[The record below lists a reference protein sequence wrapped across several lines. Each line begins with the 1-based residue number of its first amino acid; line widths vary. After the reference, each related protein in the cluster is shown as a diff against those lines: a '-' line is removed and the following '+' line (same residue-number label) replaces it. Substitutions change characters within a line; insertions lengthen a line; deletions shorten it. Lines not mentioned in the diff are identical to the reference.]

1 MADDIQFGVVVT
13 ARQDSE
19 AKNMMTASIEKLT
32 GSISAKVGVHLV
44 NSYKGQTIEQ
54 QLSNILKKAEDKSVK
69 VSTRIV
75 GTYKEKDISQ
85 QISSVLSKHKNHSVT
100 VGVSINDKSAAKIRT
115 SLETMLKRK
124 NFNPLVTVGL
134 DKGASKILIKQ
145 QLSQIMES
153 VSTDQNLKVRMS
165 GATVS
170 NNNASSNS
178 TTSQAQ
184 KEAQR
189 AAAAAAQ
196 DKAAKTQAVAAN
208 NELITS
214 YNNLMN
220 IEQAVINHTQA
231 LGVENV
237 QLKSKVYNA
246 ANQLKTFA
254 AEVTNA
260 DGSITRINYKL
271 NQSKT
276 GYDVVTYSTREAT
289 QAVRDYSSAQE
300 LLNQRFNQWV
310 AANPKLSASQ
320 SNMVAQ
326 TRSLVS
332 QAGQSEEALDRATL
346 ALRRLEETSKS
357 KISLNMSMGKISTEI
372 TRIFARMG
380 SSLVVTQLYTSIY
393 KIFDA
398 IRDVDSAMVS
408 LKKVT
413 DETARTY
420 DNFLTKTTDN
430 ATKLGIAVS
439 DLVEQTATWA
449 KLGYTLEQASKLSQV
464 SAIYSNVGEVDN
476 ETAVKDIVTA
486 LKAYNI
492 NSSDAITVVN
502 ELNKLSNEFAVDAAG
517 LGDGLKRAASTMS
530 FTGNTME
537 QTLALLTGGGEITQ
551 DLASLGNALKIVS
564 LRLQNQAGKLQE
576 IGEDYEDIESVSKVQ
591 TQIYN
596 LTHGK
601 VNIMQDNDPN
611 SFKST
616 YEILEQIAEV
626 IEELNDT
633 EASELVQ
640 LMFGKSRANQGMAI
654 LQAFQSGQVQKAF
667 EAANNAEN
675 SAINEHEKWLNS
687 LDAKIAQLKAAGQSF
702 SLEFLDT
709 KLVKDATDS
718 LTSLLNTITK
728 IMSSIGS
735 LPVILTG
742 IVTSLAAIKNAGIF
756 GVVDGDAKGFANK
769 FGILGESFRTIGN
782 NYRTN
787 VMNTTGS
794 FRAVKAFGGTIAD
807 TFFRS
812 GISEED
818 STALRMYAANIM
830 NADDK
835 QKVFNST
842 MANASK
848 IAQKQ
853 VAVIDNL
860 NTQRK
865 AGIISEAEYAAR
877 VYMTTQAI
885 EKQSFAQRVLNAAA
899 KAGVAIA
906 NTVINMGITFLISSL
921 VSLVFKLANSAK
933 ETAEKL
939 KDVGQAA
946 RETTK
951 SISELHSEYLNL
963 NIAVENG
970 TASKEDLT
978 SKTNELLTA
987 LGYEGIAVSELIEK
1001 YGSLDDAINQLSYDS
1016 LQEAHG
1022 GLVASVDKYKED
1034 LLKTAKGSWGKNN
1047 FRVSGY
1053 YDTEGNFEN
1062 AKYTEEEYNK
1072 LLSVLNKI
1080 DGLNK
1085 AIVTSGSYLG
1095 EKSIGNIFELAGD
1108 TTTVEGIKQNYETL
1122 LEIQKELTLAF
1133 GSERA
1138 GKFGIYTDVSKRL
1151 DEIKESYENYVN
1163 EVEALNKNAAQQS
1176 IISSLMGKE
1185 LPKTQ
1190 EEYDRFYN
1198 TLIAKA
1204 TEANSEMRMQFIGSD
1219 EEIVDMIDAAL
1230 RNMTVFKDF
1239 IVEDIPVDVS
1249 ILPTVTVKVDALKS
1263 KLDEAK
1269 EKITEAIKNATLFD
1283 TAANTVNAETPI
1295 SFDDVLTLVNL
1306 DGTLADKFTKTA
1318 DGYTIAAEELAAA
1331 KERYIQ
1337 STEDSLNE
1345 SIKVAKETVS
1355 EAESNIADMEARIR
1369 EIKSDN
1375 YSVNSPYDYQKSQ
1388 DEIADLADTI
1398 EIERQNIDKANGV
1411 ISENKLLLGE
1421 LSDKLSK
1428 DLAPSLKNVENHVN
1442 LTKSAMEDM
1451 RDSGQISASTYDSI
1465 ISAGKNYSECLE
1477 IQNGKLVVN
1486 IQKLKELQQQELK
1499 NEIAEVRF
1507 AKASWETVMAT
1518 KSMAG
1523 EDTSAIAKKIRELNL
1538 QEAALNTAIDE
1549 IGNAKPEDNKN
1560 KEEPAQVTKFKKE
1573 LAEKQHLVAMKELS
1587 EEDYLNWLDGAYKEA
1602 YAGLTGYEE
1611 DLYKYEEEIFSK
1623 RKELAEKAF
1632 DDTID
1637 GIEKE
1642 IDALEKLKD
1651 EASIDADKIIDPK
1664 ATEELKKFNEEMQ
1677 KTFGLG
1683 NVDLTKRPKV
1693 DAETMRKAGYE
1704 AEDGET
1710 ATVYSSTEFIW
1721 QGDDKNGKYV
1731 AVHYTPIL
1739 PDGTVLDDE
1748 SLRKYLYETLESS
1761 QDILDTDKNNLGIV
1775 LKVDTDFNISEN
1787 DIQSLETDKPT
1798 QNIQDIIKAC
1808 DDWDIALHE
1817 VQEQWMELDDKVAN
1831 SNVNN
1836 GDNIYEIIDKQI
1848 GLYNNAIAEID
1859 KRIAELEAS
1868 GLVGIEDEIKEL
1880 NTKREELL
1888 DKVYNL
1894 SKERTSIGVD
1904 NEIKYWE
1911 EMQTKQNEFYDKQI
1925 ERLKEQKKLLEDKN
1939 DEEERAKDLA
1949 EKQLELRKAQIALG
1963 DARRNR
1969 NVLVYTAGGGYS
1981 YEADQTAIAEAE
1993 DDVKKAKE
2001 DLAKTE
2007 KDILKDGIDKQI
2019 DILEEQ
2025 KDKDSEYYDTII
2037 KLLEDMSGKNK
2048 VQSESNRSI
2057 WGELLATDAGQKALA
2072 QIDPDKLQELLDS
2085 GFLVQKDGKY
2095 SLGETAAIPSTMSV
2109 ADVVA
2114 LVDKTIAETSVN
2126 NSSVG
2131 YDQTSLNVQAAANER
2146 SSAIKNSVFN
2156 NSNVSQISISQVD
2169 VKYAGESVDN
2179 FAAAL
2184 MGAVGN
2190 RVTTLTNQKVSN
2202 AT

>member
-1 MADDIQFGVVVT
+1 
-13 ARQDSE
+13 
-19 AKNMMTASIEKLT
+19 
-32 GSISAKVGVHLV
+32 
-44 NSYKGQTIEQ
+44 
-54 QLSNILKKAEDKSVK
+54 
-69 VSTRIV
+69 
-75 GTYKEKDISQ
+75 
-85 QISSVLSKHKNHSVT
+85 
-100 VGVSINDKSAAKIRT
+100 
-115 SLETMLKRK
+115 
-124 NFNPLVTVGL
+124 
-134 DKGASKILIKQ
+134 
-145 QLSQIMES
+145 
-153 VSTDQNLKVRMS
+153 
-165 GATVS
+165 
-170 NNNASSNS
+170 
-178 TTSQAQ
+178 
-184 KEAQR
+184 
-189 AAAAAAQ
+189 
-196 DKAAKTQAVAAN
+196 
-208 NELITS
+208 
-214 YNNLMN
+214 
-220 IEQAVINHTQA
+220 
-231 LGVENV
+231 
-237 QLKSKVYNA
+237 
-246 ANQLKTFA
+246 
-254 AEVTNA
+254 
-260 DGSITRINYKL
+260 
-271 NQSKT
+271 
-276 GYDVVTYSTREAT
+276 
-289 QAVRDYSSAQE
+289 
-300 LLNQRFNQWV
+300 
-310 AANPKLSASQ
+310 
-320 SNMVAQ
+320 
-326 TRSLVS
+326 
-332 QAGQSEEALDRATL
+332 
-346 ALRRLEETSKS
+346 
-357 KISLNMSMGKISTEI
+357 
-372 TRIFARMG
+372 
-380 SSLVVTQLYTSIY
+380 
-393 KIFDA
+393 
-398 IRDVDSAMVS
+398 
-408 LKKVT
+408 
-413 DETARTY
+413 
-420 DNFLTKTTDN
+420 
-430 ATKLGIAVS
+430 
-439 DLVEQTATWA
+439 
-449 KLGYTLEQASKLSQV
+449 
-464 SAIYSNVGEVDN
+464 
-476 ETAVKDIVTA
+476 
-486 LKAYNI
+486 
-492 NSSDAITVVN
+492 
-502 ELNKLSNEFAVDAAG
+502 
-517 LGDGLKRAASTMS
+517 
-530 FTGNTME
+530 ME

-626 IEELNDT
+626 IKELNDT

-709 KLVKDATDS
+709 KLVKNATDS
-718 LTSLLNTITK
+718 LTGLLNTITK
-728 IMSSIGS
+728 IMSALGS

-756 GVVDGDAKGFANK
+756 GVVNGDAKGLTNK
-769 FGILGESFRTIGN
+769 FGILGESFNTIGN

-787 VMNTTGS
+787 VMNATGS
-794 FRAVKAFGGTIAD
+794 FKGVKAFGGTIAD

-818 STALRMYAANIM
+818 SAALRMYATNIM
-830 NADDK
+830 NTNDK
-835 QKVFNST
+835 QKVFNDT
-842 MANASK
+842 MANTSK
-848 IAQKQ
+848 VAQKQ
-853 VAVIDNL
+853 IAIIDNL
-860 NTQRK
+860 NAQRK
-865 AGIISEAEYAAR
+865 AGVITESEYATQVHVA
-877 VYMTTQAI
+877 TQAI
-885 EKQSFAQRVLNAAA
+885 EKQSFAQKALNVAA
-899 KAGVAIA
+899 KAGVVIA
-906 NTVINMGITFLISSL
+906 NTIVNMGITFIISSL
-921 VSLVFKLANSAK
+921 VSLIYKLANSSK

-946 RETTK
+946 KETTK

-978 SKTNELLTA
+978 SKTNELLAA

-1022 GLVASVDKYKED
+1022 GLVASVGTYKDE
-1034 LLKTAKGSWGKNN
+1034 LFKKAKGSWGKNN
-1047 FRVSGY
+1047 FQVSGY
-1053 YDTEGNFEN
+1053 YDTEGKFEN

-1085 AIVTSGSYLG
+1085 EVVRSGSYLG
-1095 EKSIGNIFELAGD
+1095 EKSIGNIYELAGD
-1108 TTTVEGIKQNYETL
+1108 TKTVEGIKQNYETL

-1138 GKFGIYTDVSKRL
+1138 REFGIYTDVTDRL
-1151 DEIKESYENYVN
+1151 KQIKEAYENYVN

-1190 EEYDRFYN
+1190 EEYDRFFN
-1198 TLIAKA
+1198 SLITKA
-1204 TEANSEMRMQFIGSD
+1204 TDTNSEMRMQFIGSD
-1219 EEIVDMIDAAL
+1219 EEIIAAIETAL

-1239 IVEDIPVDVS
+1239 TVEDIPVTCS
-1249 ILPTVTVKVDALKS
+1249 LLPTVTVKVDALKS
-1263 KLDEAK
+1263 KLDGAK
-1269 EKITEAIKNATLFD
+1269 EEIANIIKNASLFD
-1283 TAANTVNAETPI
+1283 TAANSINSETTI
-1295 SFDDVLTLVNL
+1295 NFEDVMTLVDL
-1306 DGTLADKFTKTA
+1306 DGKLAGKFTKTA

-1331 KERYIQ
+1331 KERYNQ
-1337 STEDSLNE
+1337 SAEDSLNE
-1345 SIKVAKETVS
+1345 NIKVAKDIIS
-1355 EAESNIADMEARIR
+1355 EAESNISNMEARIR
-1369 EIKSDN
+1369 ELKSNN

-1388 DEIADLADTI
+1388 AEITDLTDTI
-1398 EIERQNIDKANGV
+1398 EIERQNISKANDT

-1465 ISAGKNYSECLE
+1465 ISAGRNYSECLE

-1499 NEIAEVRF
+1499 NEIAEVKF

-1518 KSMAG
+1518 KAMAG
-1523 EDTSAIAKKIRELNL
+1523 EDTSAIAKKIRELNI
-1538 QEAALNTAIDE
+1538 QEAALTSAIDE
-1549 IGNAKPEDNKN
+1549 IGNAKPEDKKE
-1560 KEEPAQVTKFKKE
+1560 KEEPTQVTNFKKQ

-1587 EEDYLNWLDGAYKEA
+1587 EEEYLNWLDGAYKEA
-1602 YAGLTGYEE
+1602 YAGLEGYEE

-1623 RKELAEKAF
+1623 RRELTEKTF

-1651 EASIDADKIIDPK
+1651 TASIDADKIIDPK

-1693 DAETMRKAGYE
+1693 SAEAMRKAGYD

-1775 LKVDTDFNISEN
+1775 LKVDTDFNISDK

-1808 DDWDIALHE
+1808 DDWDVALHE
-1817 VQEQWMELDDKVAN
+1817 VQEQWMELDNKIAS
-1831 SNVNN
+1831 SNATN

-1848 GLYNNAIAEID
+1848 NLYNKAIAEID

-1880 NTKREELL
+1880 NKQKDDLL
-1888 DKVYNL
+1888 EKVYNL
-1894 SKERTSIGVD
+1894 GKERTSIGVE
-1904 NEIKYWE
+1904 NEINYWE

-1939 DEEERAKDLA
+1939 DEEEKAKDLA
-1949 EKQLELRKAQIALG
+1949 EKQLELRKAQIALE

-1993 DDVKKAKE
+1993 EDVKKAREELAEFKE
-2001 DLAKTE
+2001 NEIKKSL
-2007 KDILKDGIDKQI
+2007 DKQI
-2019 DILEEQ
+2019 ETLEDQ
-2025 KDKDSEYYDTII
+2025 KDKDSKYYDTVI

-2048 VQSESNRSI
+2048 VQSSSNRDI
-2057 WGELLATDAGQKALA
+2057 WDELLATDAGQNALA
-2072 QIDPDKLQELLDS
+2072 NVDPDKLQELLDS
-2085 GFLVQKDGKY
+2085 GFLVKKDSKY
-2095 SLGETAAIPSTMSV
+2095 SLGETTATPSTMSA

-2114 LVDKTIAETSVN
+2114 LVDKTITETSASS
-2126 NSSVG
+2126 SSVG

-2146 SSAIKNSVFN
+2146 NSAIKNSVFN

-2190 RVTTLTNQKVSN
+2190 RVITLTNQKVSN

>member
-1 MADDIQFGVVVT
+1 M
-13 ARQDSE
+13 
-19 AKNMMTASIEKLT
+19 
-32 GSISAKVGVHLV
+32 
-44 NSYKGQTIEQ
+44 
-54 QLSNILKKAEDKSVK
+54 
-69 VSTRIV
+69 
-75 GTYKEKDISQ
+75 
-85 QISSVLSKHKNHSVT
+85 
-100 VGVSINDKSAAKIRT
+100 
-115 SLETMLKRK
+115 
-124 NFNPLVTVGL
+124 
-134 DKGASKILIKQ
+134 
-145 QLSQIMES
+145 
-153 VSTDQNLKVRMS
+153 
-165 GATVS
+165 
-170 NNNASSNS
+170 
-178 TTSQAQ
+178 
-184 KEAQR
+184 
-189 AAAAAAQ
+189 
-196 DKAAKTQAVAAN
+196 
-208 NELITS
+208 
-214 YNNLMN
+214 
-220 IEQAVINHTQA
+220 
-231 LGVENV
+231 
-237 QLKSKVYNA
+237 
-246 ANQLKTFA
+246 
-254 AEVTNA
+254 
-260 DGSITRINYKL
+260 
-271 NQSKT
+271 
-276 GYDVVTYSTREAT
+276 
-289 QAVRDYSSAQE
+289 
-300 LLNQRFNQWV
+300 
-310 AANPKLSASQ
+310 
-320 SNMVAQ
+320 
-326 TRSLVS
+326 
-332 QAGQSEEALDRATL
+332 
-346 ALRRLEETSKS
+346 
-357 KISLNMSMGKISTEI
+357 
-372 TRIFARMG
+372 
-380 SSLVVTQLYTSIY
+380 
-393 KIFDA
+393 
-398 IRDVDSAMVS
+398 
-408 LKKVT
+408 
-413 DETARTY
+413 
-420 DNFLTKTTDN
+420 
-430 ATKLGIAVS
+430 
-439 DLVEQTATWA
+439 
-449 KLGYTLEQASKLSQV
+449 
-464 SAIYSNVGEVDN
+464 
-476 ETAVKDIVTA
+476 
-486 LKAYNI
+486 
-492 NSSDAITVVN
+492 
-502 ELNKLSNEFAVDAAG
+502 SNEFAVDAAG

-718 LTSLLNTITK
+718 LASLLNTITK

-787 VMNTTGS
+787 VMNATGS

-899 KAGVAIA
+899 KAGVVIA
-906 NTVINMGITFLISSL
+906 NTIINMGITFLISSL

-978 SKTNELLTA
+978 SKTNELLAA
-987 LGYEGIAVSELIEK
+987 LGYEGVAVSELIEK

-1022 GLVASVDKYKED
+1022 GLVASVHEYKNE
-1034 LLKTAKGSWGKNN
+1034 LLKAGDDWSASKWGNANTFSLKIE
-1047 FRVSGY
+1047 
-1053 YDTEGNFEN
+1053 DTEDF
-1062 AKYTEEEYNK
+1062 K
-1072 LLSVLNKI
+1072 KI
-1080 DGLNK
+1080 KNILDKNGL
-1085 AIVTSGSYLG
+1085 TSYLQQG
-1095 EKSIGNIFELAGD
+1095 HNGRDSSYSYILNGD
-1108 TTTVEGIKQNYETL
+1108 TSTIEGIKENYETL
-1122 LEIQKELTLAF
+1122 LEIRKEFVLAF
-1133 GSERA
+1133 GSDIA
-1138 GKFGIYTDVSKRL
+1138 GDFDIFKNISNRL
-1151 DEIKESYENYVN
+1151 EQIKEPYENYIN
-1163 EVEALNKNAAQQS
+1163 EVNALNKNAAQQS

-1239 IVEDIPVDVS
+1239 TVEDIPVDVS

-1398 EIERQNIDKANGV
+1398 EIERQNIDKANDV

-1442 LTKSAMEDM
+1442 LTKSAMTDM

-1518 KSMAG
+1518 KAMAG

-1549 IGNAKPEDNKN
+1549 IGNAKPEDKRETE
-1560 KEEPAQVTKFKKE
+1560 KEKPKQVTDFEKE

-1587 EEDYLNWLDGAYKEA
+1587 EEEYLNWLDGAYKEA

-1632 DDTID
+1632 DDTIE

-1642 IDALEKLKD
+1642 IEALDKLKD
-1651 EASIDADKIIDPK
+1651 DASIDADKIIDPK

-1693 DAETMRKAGYE
+1693 DAETMRKAGYDT
-1704 AEDGET
+1704 EDGEI

-1775 LKVDTDFNISEN
+1775 LKVDTDFNISDK

-1798 QNIQDIIKAC
+1798 QNILDIIKAC

-1880 NTKREELL
+1880 NKQKDDLL

-1894 SKERTSIGVD
+1894 SKERTSVGVD

-1911 EMQTKQNEFYDKQI
+1911 EMQSKQNEFYDKQI

-1949 EKQLELRKAQIALG
+1949 EKQLELRKAQIALE

-1993 DDVKKAKE
+1993 EDVNKARKELAEFKESEIKKS
-2001 DLAKTE
+2001 L
-2007 KDILKDGIDKQI
+2007 DKQI
-2019 DILEEQ
+2019 ETLEDQ
-2025 KDKDSEYYDTII
+2025 KDKNSKYYDTVV

-2048 VQSESNRSI
+2048 VQSNSNRDI
-2057 WGELLATDAGQKALA
+2057 WDELLSTEAGQNALA
-2072 QIDPDKLQELLDS
+2072 NIDSDKLQELLDS

-2190 RVTTLTNQKVSN
+2190 RVITLTNQKVSN

>member
-1 MADDIQFGVVVT
+1 
-13 ARQDSE
+13 
-19 AKNMMTASIEKLT
+19 
-32 GSISAKVGVHLV
+32 
-44 NSYKGQTIEQ
+44 
-54 QLSNILKKAEDKSVK
+54 
-69 VSTRIV
+69 
-75 GTYKEKDISQ
+75 
-85 QISSVLSKHKNHSVT
+85 
-100 VGVSINDKSAAKIRT
+100 
-115 SLETMLKRK
+115 
-124 NFNPLVTVGL
+124 
-134 DKGASKILIKQ
+134 
-145 QLSQIMES
+145 
-153 VSTDQNLKVRMS
+153 
-165 GATVS
+165 
-170 NNNASSNS
+170 
-178 TTSQAQ
+178 
-184 KEAQR
+184 
-189 AAAAAAQ
+189 
-196 DKAAKTQAVAAN
+196 
-208 NELITS
+208 
-214 YNNLMN
+214 
-220 IEQAVINHTQA
+220 
-231 LGVENV
+231 
-237 QLKSKVYNA
+237 
-246 ANQLKTFA
+246 
-254 AEVTNA
+254 
-260 DGSITRINYKL
+260 
-271 NQSKT
+271 
-276 GYDVVTYSTREAT
+276 
-289 QAVRDYSSAQE
+289 
-300 LLNQRFNQWV
+300 
-310 AANPKLSASQ
+310 
-320 SNMVAQ
+320 
-326 TRSLVS
+326 
-332 QAGQSEEALDRATL
+332 
-346 ALRRLEETSKS
+346 
-357 KISLNMSMGKISTEI
+357 
-372 TRIFARMG
+372 
-380 SSLVVTQLYTSIY
+380 
-393 KIFDA
+393 
-398 IRDVDSAMVS
+398 
-408 LKKVT
+408 
-413 DETARTY
+413 
-420 DNFLTKTTDN
+420 
-430 ATKLGIAVS
+430 
-439 DLVEQTATWA
+439 
-449 KLGYTLEQASKLSQV
+449 
-464 SAIYSNVGEVDN
+464 
-476 ETAVKDIVTA
+476 
-486 LKAYNI
+486 
-492 NSSDAITVVN
+492 
-502 ELNKLSNEFAVDAAG
+502 
-517 LGDGLKRAASTMS
+517 
-530 FTGNTME
+530 
-537 QTLALLTGGGEITQ
+537 
-551 DLASLGNALKIVS
+551 
-564 LRLQNQAGKLQE
+564 
-576 IGEDYEDIESVSKVQ
+576 
-591 TQIYN
+591 
-596 LTHGK
+596 
-601 VNIMQDNDPN
+601 MQDNDPN

-787 VMNTTGS
+787 VMNATGS

-853 VAVIDNL
+853 VAVIDGL
-860 NTQRK
+860 NAQRK
-865 AGIISEAEYAAR
+865 AGIISETEYATR

-899 KAGVAIA
+899 KAGVVIA
-906 NTVINMGITFLISSL
+906 NTIINMGITFLISSL

-978 SKTNELLTA
+978 SKTNELLAA

-1001 YGSLDDAINQLSYDS
+1001 YGSLDAAINQLSYDS

-1047 FRVSGY
+1047 FQVSGY

-1085 AIVTSGSYLG
+1085 AIATSGSYLG
-1095 EKSIGNIFELAGD
+1095 EKSIDNIFELAGD

-1138 GKFGIYTDVSKRL
+1138 GKFGVYTDVSKRL

-1239 IVEDIPVDVS
+1239 TVEDIPVDVS

-1283 TAANTVNAETPI
+1283 TAANTVNAETLI

-1345 SIKVAKETVS
+1345 SIKVAKETIS
-1355 EAESNIADMEARIR
+1355 EAESNITNMESRIR

-1442 LTKSAMEDM
+1442 LTKSAMTDM

-1518 KSMAG
+1518 KAMAG

-1560 KEEPAQVTKFKKE
+1560 AEEPTQVTNFKKE
-1573 LAEKQHLVAMKELS
+1573 LAEKQHQVAMKELS
-1587 EEDYLNWLDGAYKEA
+1587 EEEYLNWLDGAYKEA

-1693 DAETMRKAGYE
+1693 DAETMRKAGYDT
-1704 AEDGET
+1704 EDGEV

-1775 LKVDTDFNISEN
+1775 LKVDTDFNISDK

-1808 DDWDIALHE
+1808 DDWDVALHE
-1817 VQEQWMELDDKVAN
+1817 VQEQWMELDDKIAN

-1848 GLYNNAIAEID
+1848 SLYNNAIAEID

-1880 NTKREELL
+1880 NKQKDDLL

-1911 EMQTKQNEFYDKQI
+1911 EMQSKQNEFYDKQI

-1939 DEEERAKDLA
+1939 DEEEKAKNLA
-1949 EKQLELRKAQIALG
+1949 EKQLELRKAQIALE

-1993 DDVKKAKE
+1993 EDVKKARKE
-2001 DLAKTE
+2001 LAEFKE
-2007 KDILKDGIDKQI
+2007 SEIKKSLDKQI
-2019 DILEEQ
+2019 ETLEDQ
-2025 KDKDSEYYDTII
+2025 KDKNSKYYDTVV

-2048 VQSESNRSI
+2048 VQSNSNRDI
-2057 WGELLATDAGQKALA
+2057 WDELLSTEAGQNALA
-2072 QIDPDKLQELLDS
+2072 NIDSDKLQELLDS

-2190 RVTTLTNQKVSN
+2190 RVITLTNQKVSN

>member
-1 MADDIQFGVVVT
+1 
-13 ARQDSE
+13 
-19 AKNMMTASIEKLT
+19 
-32 GSISAKVGVHLV
+32 
-44 NSYKGQTIEQ
+44 
-54 QLSNILKKAEDKSVK
+54 
-69 VSTRIV
+69 
-75 GTYKEKDISQ
+75 
-85 QISSVLSKHKNHSVT
+85 
-100 VGVSINDKSAAKIRT
+100 
-115 SLETMLKRK
+115 
-124 NFNPLVTVGL
+124 
-134 DKGASKILIKQ
+134 
-145 QLSQIMES
+145 
-153 VSTDQNLKVRMS
+153 
-165 GATVS
+165 
-170 NNNASSNS
+170 
-178 TTSQAQ
+178 
-184 KEAQR
+184 
-189 AAAAAAQ
+189 
-196 DKAAKTQAVAAN
+196 
-208 NELITS
+208 
-214 YNNLMN
+214 
-220 IEQAVINHTQA
+220 
-231 LGVENV
+231 
-237 QLKSKVYNA
+237 
-246 ANQLKTFA
+246 
-254 AEVTNA
+254 
-260 DGSITRINYKL
+260 
-271 NQSKT
+271 
-276 GYDVVTYSTREAT
+276 
-289 QAVRDYSSAQE
+289 
-300 LLNQRFNQWV
+300 
-310 AANPKLSASQ
+310 
-320 SNMVAQ
+320 
-326 TRSLVS
+326 
-332 QAGQSEEALDRATL
+332 
-346 ALRRLEETSKS
+346 
-357 KISLNMSMGKISTEI
+357 
-372 TRIFARMG
+372 
-380 SSLVVTQLYTSIY
+380 
-393 KIFDA
+393 
-398 IRDVDSAMVS
+398 
-408 LKKVT
+408 
-413 DETARTY
+413 
-420 DNFLTKTTDN
+420 
-430 ATKLGIAVS
+430 
-439 DLVEQTATWA
+439 
-449 KLGYTLEQASKLSQV
+449 
-464 SAIYSNVGEVDN
+464 
-476 ETAVKDIVTA
+476 
-486 LKAYNI
+486 
-492 NSSDAITVVN
+492 
-502 ELNKLSNEFAVDAAG
+502 
-517 LGDGLKRAASTMS
+517 
-530 FTGNTME
+530 
-537 QTLALLTGGGEITQ
+537 
-551 DLASLGNALKIVS
+551 
-564 LRLQNQAGKLQE
+564 
-576 IGEDYEDIESVSKVQ
+576 
-591 TQIYN
+591 
-596 LTHGK
+596 
-601 VNIMQDNDPN
+601 MQDNDPN

-709 KLVKDATDS
+709 KLVKGVTDA
-718 LTSLLNTITK
+718 LTGLLNIITK
-728 IMSSIGS
+728 IMSKISSI
-735 LPVILTG
+735 PVIFTG
-742 IVTSLAAIKNAGIF
+742 IVSSLAMLKNAGIF
-756 GVVDGDAKGFANK
+756 GVIDGNAKGFANK
-769 FGILGESFRTIGN
+769 FGILGESFSTFGK
-782 NYRTN
+782 NYNTN
-787 VMNTTGS
+787 VMNTNGYFKRFRS
-794 FRAVKAFGGTIAD
+794 FNGAIAD
-807 TFFRS
+807 TYFRA
-812 GISEED
+812 GITDADSE
-818 STALRMYAANIM
+818 ALRQYAEGIVNT
-830 NADDK
+830 NEK
-835 QKVFNST
+835 HKVFNAT
-842 MANASK
+842 MANTSK

-853 VAVIDNL
+853 VAVINNL
-860 NTQRK
+860 NAQRA
-865 AGIISEAEYAAR
+865 AGTITLEEYNLR
-877 VYMTTQAI
+877 VNAVTQATN
-885 EKQSFAQRVLNAAA
+885 KLSFAQKMLN
-899 KAGVAIA
+899 GVAKI
-906 NTVINMGITFLISSL
+906 GITIVNTFVNMAISFAISTLIAL
-921 VSLVFKLANSAK
+921 IVKLALSSKAA
-933 ETAEKL
+933 TEKI

-978 SKTNELLTA
+978 SKTNELLAA

-1022 GLVASVDKYKED
+1022 GLVASVNEYKNE
-1034 LLKTAKGSWGKNN
+1034 LLKAGDDWSASKWGNANTFSLKIE
-1047 FRVSGY
+1047 
-1053 YDTEGNFEN
+1053 DTEDF
-1062 AKYTEEEYNK
+1062 K
-1072 LLSVLNKI
+1072 KI
-1080 DGLNK
+1080 KNILDKNGLK
-1085 AIVTSGSYLG
+1085 SYLHQG
-1095 EKSIGNIFELAGD
+1095 HNGRDSSYSYILNGD
-1108 TTTVEGIKQNYETL
+1108 TSTIEGIKENYETL
-1122 LEIQKELTLAF
+1122 LEIRKELDLAF
-1133 GSERA
+1133 GSDIA
-1138 GKFGIYTDVSKRL
+1138 GDFDIFKNISNRL
-1151 DEIKESYENYVN
+1151 EQIKEPYENYIN
-1163 EVEALNKNAAQQS
+1163 EVNALNKNAAQQS

-1204 TEANSEMRMQFIGSD
+1204 TEANSEMRMQFIGSN
-1219 EEIVDMIDAAL
+1219 EEIVDAVDAAL

-1239 IVEDIPVDVS
+1239 IVEDVPVDIS

-1318 DGYTIAAEELAAA
+1318 NGYTIAAEELTAA

-1518 KSMAG
+1518 KAMAG

-1549 IGNAKPEDNKN
+1549 IGNAKPEDKRETE
-1560 KEEPAQVTKFKKE
+1560 KEKPKQVTDFEKE

-1587 EEDYLNWLDGAYKEA
+1587 EEEYLNWLDGAYKEA

-1632 DDTID
+1632 DDTIE

-1651 EASIDADKIIDPK
+1651 EAPLDADKIVDPK

-1693 DAETMRKAGYE
+1693 DAETMRKAGYDT
-1704 AEDGET
+1704 EDGEI

-1775 LKVDTDFNISEN
+1775 LKVDTDFNISDK

-1808 DDWDIALHE
+1808 DDWDVALHE

-1880 NTKREELL
+1880 NKQKDDLL

-1911 EMQTKQNEFYDKQI
+1911 EMQSKQNEFYDKQI

-1939 DEEERAKDLA
+1939 DEEEKAKDLA
-1949 EKQLELRKAQIALG
+1949 EKQLELRKAQIALE

-1993 DDVKKAKE
+1993 EDVKKARKE
-2001 DLAKTE
+2001 LAEFKE
-2007 KDILKDGIDKQI
+2007 SEIKKSLDKQI
-2019 DILEEQ
+2019 ETLEDQ
-2025 KDKDSEYYDTII
+2025 KDKNSKYYDTVV

-2048 VQSESNRSI
+2048 VQSNSNRDI
-2057 WGELLATDAGQKALA
+2057 WDELLSTEAGQNALA
-2072 QIDPDKLQELLDS
+2072 NIDSDKLQELLNS

-2184 MGAVGN
+2184 MDAVGN
-2190 RVTTLTNQKVSN
+2190 RVTTLTNQKVSG

>member
-1 MADDIQFGVVVT
+1 
-13 ARQDSE
+13 
-19 AKNMMTASIEKLT
+19 
-32 GSISAKVGVHLV
+32 
-44 NSYKGQTIEQ
+44 
-54 QLSNILKKAEDKSVK
+54 
-69 VSTRIV
+69 
-75 GTYKEKDISQ
+75 
-85 QISSVLSKHKNHSVT
+85 
-100 VGVSINDKSAAKIRT
+100 
-115 SLETMLKRK
+115 
-124 NFNPLVTVGL
+124 
-134 DKGASKILIKQ
+134 
-145 QLSQIMES
+145 
-153 VSTDQNLKVRMS
+153 
-165 GATVS
+165 
-170 NNNASSNS
+170 
-178 TTSQAQ
+178 
-184 KEAQR
+184 
-189 AAAAAAQ
+189 
-196 DKAAKTQAVAAN
+196 
-208 NELITS
+208 
-214 YNNLMN
+214 
-220 IEQAVINHTQA
+220 
-231 LGVENV
+231 
-237 QLKSKVYNA
+237 
-246 ANQLKTFA
+246 
-254 AEVTNA
+254 
-260 DGSITRINYKL
+260 
-271 NQSKT
+271 
-276 GYDVVTYSTREAT
+276 
-289 QAVRDYSSAQE
+289 
-300 LLNQRFNQWV
+300 
-310 AANPKLSASQ
+310 
-320 SNMVAQ
+320 
-326 TRSLVS
+326 
-332 QAGQSEEALDRATL
+332 
-346 ALRRLEETSKS
+346 
-357 KISLNMSMGKISTEI
+357 
-372 TRIFARMG
+372 
-380 SSLVVTQLYTSIY
+380 
-393 KIFDA
+393 
-398 IRDVDSAMVS
+398 
-408 LKKVT
+408 
-413 DETARTY
+413 
-420 DNFLTKTTDN
+420 
-430 ATKLGIAVS
+430 
-439 DLVEQTATWA
+439 
-449 KLGYTLEQASKLSQV
+449 
-464 SAIYSNVGEVDN
+464 
-476 ETAVKDIVTA
+476 
-486 LKAYNI
+486 
-492 NSSDAITVVN
+492 
-502 ELNKLSNEFAVDAAG
+502 
-517 LGDGLKRAASTMS
+517 
-530 FTGNTME
+530 
-537 QTLALLTGGGEITQ
+537 
-551 DLASLGNALKIVS
+551 
-564 LRLQNQAGKLQE
+564 
-576 IGEDYEDIESVSKVQ
+576 
-591 TQIYN
+591 
-596 LTHGK
+596 
-601 VNIMQDNDPN
+601 MQDNDPN

-626 IEELNDT
+626 IKELNDT

-709 KLVKDATDS
+709 KLVKGATDS
-718 LTSLLNTITK
+718 LTGLLNTITK
-728 IMSSIGS
+728 IMSVVGS
-735 LPVILTG
+735 LPVVLTG

-787 VMNTTGS
+787 VMNATGS

-842 MANASK
+842 MSNASK

-899 KAGVAIA
+899 KAGVVIA
-906 NTVINMGITFLISSL
+906 NTIVNMGITFLISSL

-933 ETAEKL
+933 EASEKL

-1034 LLKTAKGSWGKNN
+1034 LLKTAKGSWGKNT
-1047 FRVSGY
+1047 FSVSGY
-1053 YDTEGNFEN
+1053 YDTEGKFGM
-1062 AKYTEEEYNK
+1062 KGYTEEEYDK
-1072 LLSVLNKI
+1072 LISVLNKI

-1085 AIVTSGSYLG
+1085 SVVSSGSYLG
-1095 EKSIGNIFELAGD
+1095 EKSVKNLYELSGD
-1108 TTTVEGIKQNYETL
+1108 SRTVEGIKENYETL
-1122 LEIQKELTLAF
+1122 LEIQKELTLTF

-1138 GKFGIYTDVSKRL
+1138 GKFGIYTDVSSRL
-1151 DEIKESYENYVN
+1151 EQIKESYENYVN
-1163 EVEALNKNAAQQS
+1163 EVNALNKNAAQQS

-1198 TLIAKA
+1198 SLIAKA
-1204 TEANSEMRMQFIGSD
+1204 TEANSEMRMQFIGSN
-1219 EEIVDMIDAAL
+1219 EEIVDVIDAAL

-1239 IVEDIPVDVS
+1239 TVEDIPVDVS

-1269 EKITEAIKNATLFD
+1269 EKITDAIKNATLFD

-1318 DGYTIAAEELAAA
+1318 DGYTIAAEELTAA

-1337 STEDSLNE
+1337 ATEDSLNE
-1345 SIKVAKETVS
+1345 SIKVANDTIS
-1355 EAESNIADMEARIR
+1355 DAENNIANMEARIQ
-1369 EIKSDN
+1369 ELKTDN
-1375 YSVNSPYDYQKSQ
+1375 YSINSPYDYQRTQ
-1388 DEIADLADTI
+1388 DEIADLASTI

-1428 DLAPSLKNVENHVN
+1428 DLVPSLKNVENHVN

-1518 KSMAG
+1518 KAMAG

-1549 IGNAKPEDNKN
+1549 IGNAKPEDKRETE
-1560 KEEPAQVTKFKKE
+1560 KEKPKQVTDFEKE
-1573 LAEKQHLVAMKELS
+1573 LAEKQHQVTMKELS
-1587 EEDYLNWLDGAYKEA
+1587 EEEYLNWLDGAYKKA
-1602 YAGLTGYEE
+1602 YAGLTGYEK

-1623 RKELAEKAF
+1623 RRELVEKAF
-1632 DDTID
+1632 DDTIE

-1651 EASIDADKIIDPK
+1651 DASIDADKIVDPK

-1693 DAETMRKAGYE
+1693 DAETMRKAGYDT
-1704 AEDGET
+1704 EDGEI

-1775 LKVDTDFNISEN
+1775 LKVDTDFNISDK

-1808 DDWDIALHE
+1808 DDWDVALHE
-1817 VQEQWMELDDKVAN
+1817 VQEQWMELDNKVTS

-1880 NTKREELL
+1880 NTKRDELL

-1939 DEEERAKDLA
+1939 DEEEKAKDLA
-1949 EKQLELRKAQIALG
+1949 EKQLNLRKAEIALD

-1993 DDVKKAKE
+1993 EDVNKARKELAEFKESEIKKS
-2001 DLAKTE
+2001 L
-2007 KDILKDGIDKQI
+2007 DKQI
-2019 DILEEQ
+2019 ETLEDQ
-2025 KDKDSEYYDTII
+2025 KDKNSKYYDTVV

-2048 VQSESNRSI
+2048 VQSNSNRDI
-2057 WGELLATDAGQKALA
+2057 WDELLSTEAGQNALA
-2072 QIDPDKLQELLDS
+2072 NIDSDKLQELLDS

-2126 NSSVG
+2126 NPSVE

-2156 NSNVSQISISQVD
+2156 NSNVSQISIQQVD
-2169 VKYAGESVDN
+2169 VKYAGESVDS

-2190 RVTTLTNQKVSN
+2190 KVFTLTNQKISG
-2202 AT
+2202 TT

>member
-1 MADDIQFGVVVT
+1 M
-13 ARQDSE
+13 
-19 AKNMMTASIEKLT
+19 
-32 GSISAKVGVHLV
+32 
-44 NSYKGQTIEQ
+44 
-54 QLSNILKKAEDKSVK
+54 
-69 VSTRIV
+69 
-75 GTYKEKDISQ
+75 
-85 QISSVLSKHKNHSVT
+85 
-100 VGVSINDKSAAKIRT
+100 
-115 SLETMLKRK
+115 
-124 NFNPLVTVGL
+124 
-134 DKGASKILIKQ
+134 
-145 QLSQIMES
+145 
-153 VSTDQNLKVRMS
+153 
-165 GATVS
+165 
-170 NNNASSNS
+170 
-178 TTSQAQ
+178 
-184 KEAQR
+184 
-189 AAAAAAQ
+189 
-196 DKAAKTQAVAAN
+196 
-208 NELITS
+208 
-214 YNNLMN
+214 
-220 IEQAVINHTQA
+220 
-231 LGVENV
+231 
-237 QLKSKVYNA
+237 
-246 ANQLKTFA
+246 
-254 AEVTNA
+254 
-260 DGSITRINYKL
+260 
-271 NQSKT
+271 
-276 GYDVVTYSTREAT
+276 
-289 QAVRDYSSAQE
+289 
-300 LLNQRFNQWV
+300 
-310 AANPKLSASQ
+310 
-320 SNMVAQ
+320 
-326 TRSLVS
+326 
-332 QAGQSEEALDRATL
+332 
-346 ALRRLEETSKS
+346 
-357 KISLNMSMGKISTEI
+357 
-372 TRIFARMG
+372 
-380 SSLVVTQLYTSIY
+380 
-393 KIFDA
+393 
-398 IRDVDSAMVS
+398 
-408 LKKVT
+408 
-413 DETARTY
+413 
-420 DNFLTKTTDN
+420 
-430 ATKLGIAVS
+430 
-439 DLVEQTATWA
+439 
-449 KLGYTLEQASKLSQV
+449 
-464 SAIYSNVGEVDN
+464 
-476 ETAVKDIVTA
+476 
-486 LKAYNI
+486 
-492 NSSDAITVVN
+492 
-502 ELNKLSNEFAVDAAG
+502 SNEFAVDAAG

-709 KLVKDATDS
+709 KLVKGATDA
-718 LTSLLNTITK
+718 LTGLLNIITRFMSK
-728 IMSSIGS
+728 MSSI
-735 LPVILTG
+735 PVIFTG
-742 IVTSLAAIKNAGIF
+742 IVSSLAMIKNAGIF
-756 GVVDGDAKGFANK
+756 GVIDGNAKGFANK
-769 FGILGESFRTIGN
+769 FGMLGESFSTFGK
-782 NYRTN
+782 NYNTN
-787 VMNTTGS
+787 VMNINGHFKRFRS
-794 FRAVKAFGGTIAD
+794 FNGAIAD
-807 TFFRS
+807 TYFRA
-812 GISEED
+812 GITDADSE
-818 STALRMYAANIM
+818 ALRQYAEGIVNT
-830 NADDK
+830 NEK
-835 QKVFNST
+835 HKVFNAT
-842 MANASK
+842 MANTSK

-853 VAVIDNL
+853 VAVINNL
-860 NTQRK
+860 NAQRA
-865 AGIISEAEYAAR
+865 AGTITLEEYNLR
-877 VYMTTQAI
+877 VNAVTQATN
-885 EKQSFAQRVLNAAA
+885 KLSFAQKMLN
-899 KAGVAIA
+899 GVAKIGITIA
-906 NTVINMGITFLISSL
+906 NTFVNML
-921 VSLVFKLANSAK
+921 VSFAISTLIALIVKVALSSK
-933 ETAEKL
+933 EAAEKI

-978 SKTNELLTA
+978 SKTNELLAA

-1047 FRVSGY
+1047 FQVSGY

-1085 AIVTSGSYLG
+1085 TIVTSGSYLG

-1138 GKFGIYTDVSKRL
+1138 GKFGIYTDVSNRL
-1151 DEIKESYENYVN
+1151 EQIKESYENYVN

-1442 LTKSAMEDM
+1442 LTKSAMTDM

-1518 KSMAG
+1518 KAMAG

-1549 IGNAKPEDNKN
+1549 IGNAKPEGKKDT
-1560 KEEPAQVTKFKKE
+1560 EEPAQVTKFKKE
-1573 LAEKQHLVAMKELS
+1573 LAEKQHQVAMKELS
-1587 EEDYLNWLDGAYKEA
+1587 EEEYLNWLDGAYKKA
-1602 YAGLTGYEE
+1602 YAGLKDYDD

-1623 RKELAEKAF
+1623 RRELVEKAF
-1632 DDTID
+1632 DDTIE

-1642 IDALEKLKD
+1642 INALEKLKD
-1651 EASIDADKIIDPK
+1651 DASIDADKIIDPK

-1693 DAETMRKAGYE
+1693 DAETMRKAGYDT
-1704 AEDGET
+1704 EDGEI

-1775 LKVDTDFNISEN
+1775 LKVDTDFNISDK

-1848 GLYNNAIAEID
+1848 SLYNNAIAEID

-1894 SKERTSIGVD
+1894 SKERTSVGVD

-1939 DEEERAKDLA
+1939 DEEEKAKDLA
-1949 EKQLELRKAQIALG
+1949 EKQLELRKAQIALE

-1993 DDVKKAKE
+1993 EDVNKARKELAEFKESEIKKS
-2001 DLAKTE
+2001 L
-2007 KDILKDGIDKQI
+2007 DKQI
-2019 DILEEQ
+2019 ETLEDQ
-2025 KDKDSEYYDTII
+2025 KDKNSKYYDTVV

-2048 VQSESNRSI
+2048 VQSNSNRDI
-2057 WGELLATDAGQKALA
+2057 WDELLSTEAGQNALA
-2072 QIDPDKLQELLDS
+2072 NIDSDKLQELLDS

-2109 ADVVA
+2109 ADVIA

-2131 YDQTSLNVQAAANER
+2131 YDQASLNVQAAANER

-2169 VKYAGESVDN
+2169 VKYAGESVDS
-2179 FAAAL
+2179 FATAL
-2184 MGAVGN
+2184 LGAVGN
-2190 RVTTLTNQKVSN
+2190 KVITLTNQKLSN

>member
-1 MADDIQFGVVVT
+1 
-13 ARQDSE
+13 
-19 AKNMMTASIEKLT
+19 
-32 GSISAKVGVHLV
+32 
-44 NSYKGQTIEQ
+44 
-54 QLSNILKKAEDKSVK
+54 
-69 VSTRIV
+69 
-75 GTYKEKDISQ
+75 
-85 QISSVLSKHKNHSVT
+85 
-100 VGVSINDKSAAKIRT
+100 
-115 SLETMLKRK
+115 
-124 NFNPLVTVGL
+124 
-134 DKGASKILIKQ
+134 
-145 QLSQIMES
+145 
-153 VSTDQNLKVRMS
+153 
-165 GATVS
+165 
-170 NNNASSNS
+170 
-178 TTSQAQ
+178 
-184 KEAQR
+184 
-189 AAAAAAQ
+189 
-196 DKAAKTQAVAAN
+196 
-208 NELITS
+208 
-214 YNNLMN
+214 
-220 IEQAVINHTQA
+220 
-231 LGVENV
+231 
-237 QLKSKVYNA
+237 
-246 ANQLKTFA
+246 
-254 AEVTNA
+254 
-260 DGSITRINYKL
+260 
-271 NQSKT
+271 
-276 GYDVVTYSTREAT
+276 
-289 QAVRDYSSAQE
+289 
-300 LLNQRFNQWV
+300 
-310 AANPKLSASQ
+310 
-320 SNMVAQ
+320 
-326 TRSLVS
+326 
-332 QAGQSEEALDRATL
+332 
-346 ALRRLEETSKS
+346 
-357 KISLNMSMGKISTEI
+357 
-372 TRIFARMG
+372 
-380 SSLVVTQLYTSIY
+380 
-393 KIFDA
+393 
-398 IRDVDSAMVS
+398 
-408 LKKVT
+408 
-413 DETARTY
+413 
-420 DNFLTKTTDN
+420 
-430 ATKLGIAVS
+430 
-439 DLVEQTATWA
+439 
-449 KLGYTLEQASKLSQV
+449 
-464 SAIYSNVGEVDN
+464 
-476 ETAVKDIVTA
+476 
-486 LKAYNI
+486 
-492 NSSDAITVVN
+492 
-502 ELNKLSNEFAVDAAG
+502 
-517 LGDGLKRAASTMS
+517 
-530 FTGNTME
+530 
-537 QTLALLTGGGEITQ
+537 
-551 DLASLGNALKIVS
+551 
-564 LRLQNQAGKLQE
+564 
-576 IGEDYEDIESVSKVQ
+576 
-591 TQIYN
+591 
-596 LTHGK
+596 
-601 VNIMQDNDPN
+601 MQDNDPN

-626 IEELNDT
+626 IKELNDT

-818 STALRMYAANIM
+818 SAALRMYAANIM

-899 KAGVAIA
+899 KAGVVIA
-906 NTVINMGITFLISSL
+906 NTIINMGITFLISSL

-933 ETAEKL
+933 EAAEKL

-978 SKTNELLTA
+978 SKTNELLAA

-1001 YGSLDDAINQLSYDS
+1001 YGSLDAAINQLSYDS

-1047 FRVSGY
+1047 FQVSGY

-1085 AIVTSGSYLG
+1085 TIVTSGSYLG
-1095 EKSIGNIFELAGD
+1095 EKSIGNIFKLTGD

-1138 GKFGIYTDVSKRL
+1138 GKFGIYDDVSKRL

-1198 TLIAKA
+1198 SLIAKA
-1204 TEANSEMRMQFIGSD
+1204 TEANSEMRMQFIGSN
-1219 EEIVDMIDAAL
+1219 EEIVDIIDAAL

-1239 IVEDIPVDVS
+1239 TVEDIPVDVS

-1269 EKITEAIKNATLFD
+1269 EKITDAIKNATLFD
-1283 TAANTVNAETPI
+1283 TAVNTVNAETLI

-1318 DGYTIAAEELAAA
+1318 DGYTIAAEELTAA

-1337 STEDSLNE
+1337 ATEDSLNE
-1345 SIKVAKETVS
+1345 SIKVANDTIS
-1355 EAESNIADMEARIR
+1355 DAENNIANMEARIQ
-1369 EIKSDN
+1369 ELKTDN
-1375 YSVNSPYDYQKSQ
+1375 YSISSPYDYQRTQ
-1388 DEIADLADTI
+1388 DEIADLASTI

-1549 IGNAKPEDNKN
+1549 IGNAKPEDKRETE
-1560 KEEPAQVTKFKKE
+1560 KEKPKQVTDFEKE

-1587 EEDYLNWLDGAYKEA
+1587 EEEYLNWLDGAYKEA

-1632 DDTID
+1632 DNTIE

-1642 IDALEKLKD
+1642 IEALEKLKD
-1651 EASIDADKIIDPK
+1651 EAPLDADKIVDPK

-1693 DAETMRKAGYE
+1693 DAGTMRKAGYDT
-1704 AEDGET
+1704 EDGEI

-1775 LKVDTDFNISEN
+1775 LKVDTDFNISDK

-1859 KRIAELEAS
+1859 KHIAELEAS

-1880 NTKREELL
+1880 NTKRDDLL
-1888 DKVYNL
+1888 EKVYNL
-1894 SKERTSIGVD
+1894 GKERTSIGVD

-1911 EMQTKQNEFYDKQI
+1911 EMQSKQNEFYDKQI
-1925 ERLKEQKKLLEDKN
+1925 EKLKEQKKLLEDKN
-1939 DEEERAKDLA
+1939 DEEEKAKDLA
-1949 EKQLELRKAQIALG
+1949 EKQLNLRKAEIALD

-1993 DDVKKAKE
+1993 EDVNKARKELAEFKESEIKKS
-2001 DLAKTE
+2001 L
-2007 KDILKDGIDKQI
+2007 DKQI
-2019 DILEEQ
+2019 ETLEDQ
-2025 KDKDSEYYDTII
+2025 KDKNSKYYDTVV

-2048 VQSESNRSI
+2048 VQSNSNRDI
-2057 WGELLATDAGQKALA
+2057 WDELLSTEAGQNALA
-2072 QIDPDKLQELLDS
+2072 NIDSDKLQELLDS

-2169 VKYAGESVDN
+2169 VKYAGESVDS

-2190 RVTTLTNQKVSN
+2190 KVITLTNQKISS

>member
-208 NELITS
+208 NELVTS

-231 LGVENV
+231 LGAENV

-310 AANPKLSASQ
+310 AANPKLSTAQ

-326 TRSLVS
+326 TRSLIS

-1047 FRVSGY
+1047 FQVSGY

>member
-1 MADDIQFGVVVT
+1 
-13 ARQDSE
+13 
-19 AKNMMTASIEKLT
+19 
-32 GSISAKVGVHLV
+32 
-44 NSYKGQTIEQ
+44 
-54 QLSNILKKAEDKSVK
+54 
-69 VSTRIV
+69 
-75 GTYKEKDISQ
+75 
-85 QISSVLSKHKNHSVT
+85 
-100 VGVSINDKSAAKIRT
+100 
-115 SLETMLKRK
+115 
-124 NFNPLVTVGL
+124 
-134 DKGASKILIKQ
+134 
-145 QLSQIMES
+145 
-153 VSTDQNLKVRMS
+153 
-165 GATVS
+165 
-170 NNNASSNS
+170 
-178 TTSQAQ
+178 
-184 KEAQR
+184 
-189 AAAAAAQ
+189 
-196 DKAAKTQAVAAN
+196 
-208 NELITS
+208 
-214 YNNLMN
+214 
-220 IEQAVINHTQA
+220 
-231 LGVENV
+231 
-237 QLKSKVYNA
+237 
-246 ANQLKTFA
+246 
-254 AEVTNA
+254 
-260 DGSITRINYKL
+260 
-271 NQSKT
+271 
-276 GYDVVTYSTREAT
+276 
-289 QAVRDYSSAQE
+289 
-300 LLNQRFNQWV
+300 
-310 AANPKLSASQ
+310 
-320 SNMVAQ
+320 
-326 TRSLVS
+326 
-332 QAGQSEEALDRATL
+332 
-346 ALRRLEETSKS
+346 
-357 KISLNMSMGKISTEI
+357 
-372 TRIFARMG
+372 
-380 SSLVVTQLYTSIY
+380 
-393 KIFDA
+393 
-398 IRDVDSAMVS
+398 
-408 LKKVT
+408 
-413 DETARTY
+413 
-420 DNFLTKTTDN
+420 
-430 ATKLGIAVS
+430 
-439 DLVEQTATWA
+439 
-449 KLGYTLEQASKLSQV
+449 
-464 SAIYSNVGEVDN
+464 
-476 ETAVKDIVTA
+476 
-486 LKAYNI
+486 
-492 NSSDAITVVN
+492 
-502 ELNKLSNEFAVDAAG
+502 
-517 LGDGLKRAASTMS
+517 
-530 FTGNTME
+530 
-537 QTLALLTGGGEITQ
+537 
-551 DLASLGNALKIVS
+551 
-564 LRLQNQAGKLQE
+564 
-576 IGEDYEDIESVSKVQ
+576 
-591 TQIYN
+591 
-596 LTHGK
+596 
-601 VNIMQDNDPN
+601 MQDNDPN

-616 YEILEQIAEV
+616 YEILEQVAEV

-709 KLVKDATDS
+709 KLVKGVTDT
-718 LTSLLNTITK
+718 LTGLLNIITK
-728 IMSSIGS
+728 IMSEVSSI
-735 LPVILTG
+735 PVIFTG
-742 IVTSLAAIKNAGIF
+742 IVSSLAMIKNAGIF
-756 GVVDGDAKGFANK
+756 GVIDGNAKGFANK
-769 FGILGESFRTIGN
+769 FGMLGESFSTFGK
-782 NYRTN
+782 NYNTN
-787 VMNTTGS
+787 VMNTSGYFKRFRS
-794 FRAVKAFGGTIAD
+794 FNGAIAD
-807 TFFRS
+807 TYFRA
-812 GISEED
+812 GITDADSE
-818 STALRMYAANIM
+818 ALRQYAEGIVNT
-830 NADDK
+830 NEK
-835 QKVFNST
+835 HKVFNAT
-842 MANASK
+842 MANTSK

-853 VAVIDNL
+853 VAVINNL
-860 NTQRK
+860 NAQRA
-865 AGIISEAEYAAR
+865 AGTITLEEYNLR
-877 VYMTTQAI
+877 VNAVTQATN
-885 EKQSFAQRVLNAAA
+885 KLSFAQKMLN
-899 KAGVAIA
+899 GVAKIGITIA
-906 NTVINMGITFLISSL
+906 NTFVNMAISFAISTLIALIVKVALSS
-921 VSLVFKLANSAK
+921 KAA
-933 ETAEKL
+933 AEKI

-978 SKTNELLTA
+978 SKTNELLAA

-1022 GLVASVDKYKED
+1022 GLVASVGTYKEE
-1034 LLKTAKGSWGKNN
+1034 LLKAAKESWGNET
-1047 FRVSGY
+1047 FQF
-1053 YDTEGNFEN
+1053 D
-1062 AKYTEEEYNK
+1062 AAYNP
-1072 LLSVLNKI
+1072 
-1080 DGLNK
+1080 D
-1085 AIVTSGSYLG
+1085 GSYSGAFPEEDYKKLISIFNRVEGLRKLEGANSTVMDYALGLG
-1095 EKSIGNIFELAGD
+1095 EEIETNIFTLSGD
-1108 TTTVEGIKQNYETL
+1108 SSTIEGIKQNYETL
-1122 LEIQKELTLAF
+1122 IELQKQLTLSF
-1133 GSERA
+1133 GSDNVPKKLFDKIEERISTL
-1138 GKFGIYTDVSKRL
+1138 KTP
-1151 DEIKESYENYVN
+1151 YENYIN
-1163 EVEALNKNAAQQS
+1163 EVNALNKNAAQQS

-1204 TEANSEMRMQFIGSD
+1204 TEANSEMRMQFIGSN
-1219 EEIVDMIDAAL
+1219 EEVVDAVDAAL

-1239 IVEDIPVDVS
+1239 IVEDIPVDIS

-1283 TAANTVNAETPI
+1283 TAANTVNAETLI

-1355 EAESNIADMEARIR
+1355 EAESNIANMEARIR

-1442 LTKSAMEDM
+1442 LTKSAMTDM

-1518 KSMAG
+1518 KAMAG

-1549 IGNAKPEDNKN
+1549 TGNAKPEENKN
-1560 KEEPAQVTKFKKE
+1560 TGSENKEPTQVTNFKKE

-1587 EEDYLNWLDGAYKEA
+1587 EEEYLNWLDGAYKEA

-1775 LKVDTDFNISEN
+1775 LKVDTDFNISDK

-1798 QNIQDIIKAC
+1798 QNILDIIKAC

-1868 GLVGIEDEIKEL
+1868 GLIGIEDEIKKL

-1894 SKERTSIGVD
+1894 SKERTSVGVD

-1911 EMQTKQNEFYDKQI
+1911 EMQSKQNEFYDKQI

-1949 EKQLELRKAQIALG
+1949 EKQLELRKAQIALE

-1993 DDVKKAKE
+1993 EDVKKARKE
-2001 DLAKTE
+2001 LAEFKE
-2007 KDILKDGIDKQI
+2007 SEIKKSLDKQI
-2019 DILEEQ
+2019 ETLEDQ
-2025 KDKDSEYYDTII
+2025 KDKNSKYYDTVV

-2048 VQSESNRSI
+2048 VQSNSNRDI
-2057 WGELLATDAGQKALA
+2057 WDELLSTEAGQNALA
-2072 QIDPDKLQELLDS
+2072 NIDSDKLQELLDS

-2184 MGAVGN
+2184 MDAVGN
-2190 RVTTLTNQKVSN
+2190 RVTTLTNQKVSG
-2202 AT
+2202 TT

>member
-1 MADDIQFGVVVT
+1 
-13 ARQDSE
+13 
-19 AKNMMTASIEKLT
+19 
-32 GSISAKVGVHLV
+32 
-44 NSYKGQTIEQ
+44 
-54 QLSNILKKAEDKSVK
+54 
-69 VSTRIV
+69 
-75 GTYKEKDISQ
+75 
-85 QISSVLSKHKNHSVT
+85 
-100 VGVSINDKSAAKIRT
+100 
-115 SLETMLKRK
+115 
-124 NFNPLVTVGL
+124 
-134 DKGASKILIKQ
+134 
-145 QLSQIMES
+145 
-153 VSTDQNLKVRMS
+153 
-165 GATVS
+165 
-170 NNNASSNS
+170 
-178 TTSQAQ
+178 
-184 KEAQR
+184 
-189 AAAAAAQ
+189 
-196 DKAAKTQAVAAN
+196 
-208 NELITS
+208 
-214 YNNLMN
+214 
-220 IEQAVINHTQA
+220 
-231 LGVENV
+231 
-237 QLKSKVYNA
+237 
-246 ANQLKTFA
+246 
-254 AEVTNA
+254 
-260 DGSITRINYKL
+260 
-271 NQSKT
+271 
-276 GYDVVTYSTREAT
+276 
-289 QAVRDYSSAQE
+289 
-300 LLNQRFNQWV
+300 
-310 AANPKLSASQ
+310 
-320 SNMVAQ
+320 
-326 TRSLVS
+326 
-332 QAGQSEEALDRATL
+332 
-346 ALRRLEETSKS
+346 
-357 KISLNMSMGKISTEI
+357 
-372 TRIFARMG
+372 
-380 SSLVVTQLYTSIY
+380 
-393 KIFDA
+393 
-398 IRDVDSAMVS
+398 
-408 LKKVT
+408 
-413 DETARTY
+413 
-420 DNFLTKTTDN
+420 
-430 ATKLGIAVS
+430 
-439 DLVEQTATWA
+439 
-449 KLGYTLEQASKLSQV
+449 
-464 SAIYSNVGEVDN
+464 
-476 ETAVKDIVTA
+476 
-486 LKAYNI
+486 
-492 NSSDAITVVN
+492 
-502 ELNKLSNEFAVDAAG
+502 
-517 LGDGLKRAASTMS
+517 
-530 FTGNTME
+530 ME

-709 KLVKDATDS
+709 ELVKDATDS

-853 VAVIDNL
+853 VAVIDDL
-860 NTQRK
+860 NAQRK
-865 AGIISEAEYAAR
+865 AGIISETEYATR

-899 KAGVAIA
+899 KAGVVIA
-906 NTVINMGITFLISSL
+906 NTIINMGITFLISSL

-1001 YGSLDDAINQLSYDS
+1001 YGSLDAAINQLSYDS

-1047 FRVSGY
+1047 FQVSGY

-1085 AIVTSGSYLG
+1085 TIVTSGSYLG

-1151 DEIKESYENYVN
+1151 DEVKESYKNYVN

-1198 TLIAKA
+1198 SLIAKA

-1239 IVEDIPVDVS
+1239 TVEDIPVDVS

-1283 TAANTVNAETPI
+1283 TAANTVNAETLI

-1398 EIERQNIDKANGV
+1398 EVERQNIDKANGV

-1518 KSMAG
+1518 KAMAG

-1549 IGNAKPEDNKN
+1549 IGNAKPEENKN
-1560 KEEPAQVTKFKKE
+1560 TGSENEEPTQVTNFKKE

-1587 EEDYLNWLDGAYKEA
+1587 EEEYLNWLDGAYKTA

-1642 IDALEKLKD
+1642 IDTLEKLKD

-1693 DAETMRKAGYE
+1693 DAETMRKAGYDT
-1704 AEDGET
+1704 EDGEI

-1775 LKVDTDFNISEN
+1775 LKVDTDFNISDK

-1808 DDWDIALHE
+1808 DDWDVALHE

-1880 NTKREELL
+1880 NKQKDDLL

-1894 SKERTSIGVD
+1894 SKERTSVGVD

-1911 EMQTKQNEFYDKQI
+1911 EMQSKQNEFYDKQI

-1939 DEEERAKDLA
+1939 DEEEKAKDLA
-1949 EKQLELRKAQIALG
+1949 EKQLELRKAQIALE

-1993 DDVKKAKE
+1993 EDVKKAEE

-2007 KDILKDGIDKQI
+2007 KDILKDGIDRQI

-2025 KDKDSEYYDTII
+2025 KGKDSEYYDTVI

-2057 WGELLATDAGQKALA
+2057 WGELLATEAGQKALS

-2109 ADVVA
+2109 ADVIA

-2169 VKYAGESVDN
+2169 VKYAGESVDS
-2179 FAAAL
+2179 FATAL
-2184 MGAVGN
+2184 LGAVGN
-2190 RVTTLTNQKVSN
+2190 KVITLTNQKVSG

>member
-1 MADDIQFGVVVT
+1 
-13 ARQDSE
+13 
-19 AKNMMTASIEKLT
+19 
-32 GSISAKVGVHLV
+32 
-44 NSYKGQTIEQ
+44 
-54 QLSNILKKAEDKSVK
+54 
-69 VSTRIV
+69 
-75 GTYKEKDISQ
+75 
-85 QISSVLSKHKNHSVT
+85 
-100 VGVSINDKSAAKIRT
+100 
-115 SLETMLKRK
+115 
-124 NFNPLVTVGL
+124 
-134 DKGASKILIKQ
+134 
-145 QLSQIMES
+145 
-153 VSTDQNLKVRMS
+153 
-165 GATVS
+165 
-170 NNNASSNS
+170 
-178 TTSQAQ
+178 
-184 KEAQR
+184 
-189 AAAAAAQ
+189 
-196 DKAAKTQAVAAN
+196 
-208 NELITS
+208 
-214 YNNLMN
+214 
-220 IEQAVINHTQA
+220 
-231 LGVENV
+231 
-237 QLKSKVYNA
+237 
-246 ANQLKTFA
+246 
-254 AEVTNA
+254 
-260 DGSITRINYKL
+260 
-271 NQSKT
+271 
-276 GYDVVTYSTREAT
+276 
-289 QAVRDYSSAQE
+289 
-300 LLNQRFNQWV
+300 
-310 AANPKLSASQ
+310 
-320 SNMVAQ
+320 
-326 TRSLVS
+326 
-332 QAGQSEEALDRATL
+332 
-346 ALRRLEETSKS
+346 
-357 KISLNMSMGKISTEI
+357 
-372 TRIFARMG
+372 
-380 SSLVVTQLYTSIY
+380 
-393 KIFDA
+393 
-398 IRDVDSAMVS
+398 
-408 LKKVT
+408 
-413 DETARTY
+413 
-420 DNFLTKTTDN
+420 
-430 ATKLGIAVS
+430 
-439 DLVEQTATWA
+439 
-449 KLGYTLEQASKLSQV
+449 
-464 SAIYSNVGEVDN
+464 
-476 ETAVKDIVTA
+476 
-486 LKAYNI
+486 
-492 NSSDAITVVN
+492 
-502 ELNKLSNEFAVDAAG
+502 
-517 LGDGLKRAASTMS
+517 
-530 FTGNTME
+530 
-537 QTLALLTGGGEITQ
+537 
-551 DLASLGNALKIVS
+551 
-564 LRLQNQAGKLQE
+564 
-576 IGEDYEDIESVSKVQ
+576 
-591 TQIYN
+591 
-596 LTHGK
+596 
-601 VNIMQDNDPN
+601 MQDNDPN

-616 YEILEQIAEV
+616 YEILEQVAEV

-787 VMNTTGS
+787 VMNATGS

-899 KAGVAIA
+899 KAGVVIA
-906 NTVINMGITFLISSL
+906 NTIINMGITFLISSL

-1001 YGSLDDAINQLSYDS
+1001 YGSLDAAINQLSYDS

-1047 FRVSGY
+1047 FQVSGY

-1085 AIVTSGSYLG
+1085 TIVTSGSYLG

-1151 DEIKESYENYVN
+1151 DEVKESYENYVN

-1198 TLIAKA
+1198 SLIAKA

-1239 IVEDIPVDVS
+1239 TVEDIPVKVS

-1283 TAANTVNAETPI
+1283 TAANTVDAETPI

-1318 DGYTIAAEELAAA
+1318 NGYTIAAEELTAA

-1337 STEDSLNE
+1337 ATEDSLNE
-1345 SIKVAKETVS
+1345 SIKVANDTIS
-1355 EAESNIADMEARIR
+1355 DAENNIANMEARIQ
-1369 EIKSDN
+1369 ELKTDN
-1375 YSVNSPYDYQKSQ
+1375 YSINSPYDYQRAQ
-1388 DEIADLADTI
+1388 AEIADLADTI

-1421 LSDKLSK
+1421 LSGKLSK

-1442 LTKSAMEDM
+1442 LTKSAMTDM

-1518 KSMAG
+1518 KAMAG

-1549 IGNAKPEDNKN
+1549 IGNAKPEDKRETE
-1560 KEEPAQVTKFKKE
+1560 KEKPKQVTDFEKE

-1587 EEDYLNWLDGAYKEA
+1587 EEEYLNWLDGAYKDA
-1602 YAGLTGYEE
+1602 YAGLKDYDD
-1611 DLYKYEEEIFSK
+1611 DLYKYQEEIFSK
-1623 RKELAEKAF
+1623 RRELAEKTF
-1632 DDTID
+1632 NDINES
-1637 GIEKE
+1637 IEKE
-1642 IDALEKLKD
+1642 IESLEKLKENATL
-1651 EASIDADKIIDPK
+1651 EADADGNIYSIIDQQI
-1664 ATEELKKFNEEMQ
+1664 ELYKQEVVN
-1677 KTFGLG
+1677 
-1683 NVDLTKRPKV
+1683 
-1693 DAETMRKAGYE
+1693 
-1704 AEDGET
+1704 
-1710 ATVYSSTEFIW
+1710 I
-1721 QGDDKNGKYV
+1721 KN
-1731 AVHYTPIL
+1731 
-1739 PDGTVLDDE
+1739 
-1748 SLRKYLYETLESS
+1748 
-1761 QDILDTDKNNLGIV
+1761 
-1775 LKVDTDFNISEN
+1775 
-1787 DIQSLETDKPT
+1787 
-1798 QNIQDIIKAC
+1798 
-1808 DDWDIALHE
+1808 
-1817 VQEQWMELDDKVAN
+1817 
-1831 SNVNN
+1831 
-1836 GDNIYEIIDKQI
+1836 
-1848 GLYNNAIAEID
+1848 
-1859 KRIAELEAS
+1859 RIAELEAS
-1868 GLVGIEDEIKEL
+1868 GLIGIEDEIEEL
-1880 NTKREELL
+1880 NTKREDLL
-1888 DKVYNL
+1888 DKIYDL
-1894 SKERTSIGVD
+1894 SKERTSTGLE
-1904 NEIKYWE
+1904 NEISYWE
-1911 EMQTKQNEFYDKQI
+1911 KMQSKQNDFYDKQI
-1925 ERLKEQKKLLEDKN
+1925 EQLKKQKELLEDKN
-1939 DEEERAKDLA
+1939 EEEEKAKDLA
-1949 EKQLELRKAQIALG
+1949 EKQLNLRKAEIALE

-1969 NVLVYTAGGGYS
+1969 NVLIISEGGAYS

-1993 DDVKKAKE
+1993 EDVKKAREELAELKE
-2001 DLAKTE
+2001 NEIKESL
-2007 KDILKDGIDKQI
+2007 DKQI
-2019 DILEEQ
+2019 EILEDQ
-2025 KDKDSEYYDTII
+2025 KDKDSKYYDTVV

-2048 VQSESNRSI
+2048 VQSESNLAI
-2057 WGELLATDAGQKALA
+2057 WDQLLATDAGQSAVTQL
-2072 QIDPDKLQELLDS
+2072 DPEILSGLLDS
-2085 GFLVQKDGKY
+2085 GFLVKNNGRFEIGGSSQLPVV
-2095 SLGETAAIPSTMSV
+2095 SA
-2109 ADVVA
+2109 ADVIAFVGKA
-2114 LVDKTIAETSVN
+2114 IGAVDKAHTSA
-2126 NSSVG
+2126 G

-2146 SSAIKNSVFN
+2146 NSAIKSSVFN

-2169 VKYAGESVDN
+2169 VKYAGESVDS
-2179 FAAAL
+2179 FATAL
-2184 MGAVGN
+2184 LGAVGN
-2190 RVTTLTNQKVSN
+2190 KVITLTNQKLSN